1 MSVNS
6 VTREEIDAITAWT
19 VVRAAREIARRL
31 GDALAPLQ
39 LTPVE
44 FGALSQLAAADGL
57 SQADLARAVGI
68 RPQSVTP
75 LLASLTTRGL
85 IERRTA
91 PGRGR
96 HSRLGLTAQGSALLA
111 EAWPVVAASEEWFG
125 EDRERTRAVATAL
138 RPMLDAPASAVSRQ
152 DLGVP

>member
-1 MSVNS
+1 MSAKP

-44 FGALSQLAAADGL
+44 FGALAQLAAADDL
-57 SQADLARAVGI
+57 SQADLARAVGV
-68 RPQSVTP
+68 RPQSITP
-75 LLASLTTRGL
+75 LLANLMKRGL

-96 HSRLGLTAQGSALLA
+96 HSRLGLTVAGRALLA
-111 EAWPVVAASEEWFG
+111 EAWPIVVASEDWFG
-125 EDRERTRAVATAL
+125 GDRDRTRAIATAL
-138 RPMLDAPASAVSRQ
+138 QPMLDTPGAGVSRS